1 MHWQAAWNN
10 GIRYLLLA
18 LLAST
23 LWVTPVWATSAIDI
37 PFPGTAAGVIDEG
50 NVLSAVTQ
58 GSVGRSL
65 QDLAE
70 ATGMNV
76 HIVTVHRLDYGET
89 PQSFVDDLFS
99 QWFPDP
105 ESQANQVII
114 ALDTV
119 TNGTAIHYGD
129 AVAERLNPETA
140 ESIVQE
146 TMRVPLRDGN
156 YNQSVLDTVDRLA
169 KVLKGEPDPG
179 PPVVRETVVEK
190 TYKSKEE
197 TDDRSATIIVVAL
210 LIAATVIP
218 MVTYFMYQGS
228 S

>member
-37 PFPGTAAGVIDEG
+37 PFPETATGVIDEG

>member
-1 MHWQAAWNN
+1 MYRQVAWKNS
-10 GIRYLLLA
+10 IRYLLLA
-18 LLAST
+18 LLASM
-23 LWVTPVWATSAIDI
+23 LWVTPVWATSATEI
-37 PFPGTAAGVIDEG
+37 PFSGAAASVIDEG
-50 NVLSAVTQ
+50 NVLSAVTE

-65 QDLAE
+65 QDLSE
-70 ATGMNV
+70 ATGINV
-76 HIVTVHRLDYGET
+76 HIVTLHRLDYGET
-89 PQSFVDDLFS
+89 PQSFVDDLFN

-119 TNGTAIHYGD
+119 TNGTAIHYGE
-129 AVAERLNPETA
+129 AVAERLNPDTA

-146 TMRVPLRDGN
+146 TMRVPLREGN
-156 YNQSVLDTVDRLA
+156 YNQSVLDTVNRLT

-179 PPVVRETVVEK
+179 PPVVRETIVEK

>member
-1 MHWQAAWNN
+1 MHWQVAWKN

-18 LLAST
+18 LLAGT

-37 PFPGTAAGVIDEG
+37 PFPRTTAGVIDEG

-58 GSVGRSL
+58 GSVRRSL

-70 ATGMNV
+70 ATGINV
-76 HIVTVHRLDYGET
+76 HIVTLHRLDYGET
-89 PQSFVDDLFS
+89 PQSFVDALFS

-169 KVLKGEPDPG
+169 KVLKGETDPG
-179 PPVVRETVVEK
+179 PPVVRETVIEK

>member
-1 MHWQAAWNN
+1 MHWQVAWKN

-37 PFPGTAAGVIDEG
+37 PFPGTEAGVIDEG

-58 GSVGRSL
+58 GSVRRSL
-65 QDLAE
+65 EDLSE
-70 ATGMNV
+70 ATGINV
-76 HIVTVHRLDYGET
+76 HFVTLHRLDYGET
-89 PQSFVDDLFS
+89 PQSFVNDLFS

-105 ESQANQVII
+105 ESQANQVIV

-119 TNGTAIHYGD
+119 TNGTAIRYGD

-146 TMRVPLRDGN
+146 TMRVPLREGN
-156 YNQSVLDTVDRLA
+156 YNQSVLDTVDRLT
-169 KVLKGEPDPG
+169 KVLTGEPDPG

>member
-1 MHWQAAWNN
+1 MHRQVAWKNS
-10 GIRYLLLA
+10 IRYLLLA
-18 LLAST
+18 LLASM
-23 LWVTPVWATSAIDI
+23 LWVTPVWATSATEI
-37 PFPGTAAGVIDEG
+37 PFSGAAASVIDEG
-50 NVLSAVTQ
+50 NVLSAVTE

-65 QDLAE
+65 QDLSE
-70 ATGMNV
+70 ATGINV
-76 HIVTVHRLDYGET
+76 HIVTLHRLDYGET

-119 TNGTAIHYGD
+119 TNGTAIHYGE
-129 AVAERLNPETA
+129 AVAERLNPDTA

-156 YNQSVLDTVDRLA
+156 YNQSVLDTVNRLT

-179 PPVVRETVVEK
+179 PPVVRETIVEK